1 MSDIDARAEQMT
13 GAQKEAYL
21 LNHGWQWTGTGYIA
35 PGAVESTS
43 AGGAVFNL
51 APGSGGLFSRTT
63 AVLEQLARDE
73 PNAYNE
79 PDENGRHYRPRG

>member
-1 MSDIDARAEQMT
+1 MSEIEARAEQMT

-21 LNHGWQWTGTGYIA
+21 LNHGWQWTGMGYIA

-51 APGSGGLFSRTT
+51 RRESGGLFSRTT
-63 AVLEQLARDE
+63 AVLEQLARE
-73 PNAYNE
+73 NPEAYPE
-79 PDENGRHYRPRG
+79 PDENGRYYRPKE